1 MRFRLLNL
9 CAALAFLSGCSIPYY
24 IPGGYEEGMPRLY
37 DPIKECSSVW
47 VVRLEKPAS
56 DSIYQRSEQ
65 TLADEFERCFGAHG
79 GLRPIKQEDADVLV
93 EIKVLAW
100 EYNDAGFSGFRD
112 RNHIELQ
119 VTLSNPKRKRILQR
133 AYVHILNDFRII
145 KKYVDS
151 LYKER

>member
-1 MRFRLLNL
+1 MRFRFPVL
-9 CAALAFLSGCSIPYY
+9 CAAIALLVGCSIPYY
-24 IPGGYEEGMPRLY
+24 IPGGYDEGMPRLY

-47 VVRLEKPAS
+47 VMRLEKPAS
-56 DSIYQRSEQ
+56 DSIYQRSEHI
-65 TLADEFERCFGAHG
+65 LADEFERCFEAHG
-79 GLRPIKQEDADVLV
+79 GLRPVKQEDADVLV
-93 EIKVLAW
+93 EIKVLSW

-112 RNHIELQ
+112 RYHIELQ